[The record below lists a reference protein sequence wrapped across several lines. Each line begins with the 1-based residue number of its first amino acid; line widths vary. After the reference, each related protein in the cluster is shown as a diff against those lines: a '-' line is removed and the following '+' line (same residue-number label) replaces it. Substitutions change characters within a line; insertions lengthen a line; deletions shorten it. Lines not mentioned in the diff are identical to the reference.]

1 MTTRL
6 GVVHQ
11 AALLLGELD
20 GEERVSTLTAI
31 LNTMD
36 IYFLVPSDAL
46 LERKDRELL
55 YDYLRTI
62 RDEAKAN
69 TF

>member
-1 MTTRL
+1 MVTRL
-6 GVVHQ
+6 GTVHQ
-11 AALLLGELD
+11 AALLFGEVD
-20 GEERVSTLTAI
+20 GEERAATLTEI

-36 IYFLVPSDAL
+36 IYFTVPPDAP
-46 LERKDRELL
+46 LEHKARELL

-69 TF
+69 AF